1 MDWADLPGRN
11 LDRRE
16 LADLVNTL
24 ADDPLRWRP
33 HVAFSDE
40 HRHYVCVHRDEHVDV
55 WLLCWTAS
63 NDTGWHDHDVSS
75 GAVRVVQGALHESNP
90 RIGGDHLTVRV
101 RDGESFSFG
110 PEHIHRLNGAI
121 GGAVSIHA
129 YSPPLCRMGQYE
141 FTTDGLMRR
150 VSVDYADELRAGAV

>member
-16 LADLVNTL
+16 LADLVNSL
-24 ADDPLRWRP
+24 ADDPLLWRP

-40 HRHYVCVHRDEHVDV
+40 HRHYVCIHRDDHVDV

-75 GAVRVVQGALHESNP
+75 GAVRVAQGALHESNP

-110 PEHIHRLNGAI
+110 PEHIHRL
-121 GGAVSIHA
+121 GGAV
-129 YSPPLCRMGQYE
+129 G
-141 FTTDGLMRR
+141 
-150 VSVDYADELRAGAV
+150 GAV

>member
-1 MDWADLPGRN
+1 MNTAALSERN

-16 LADLVNTL
+16 LAELVNRL
-24 ADDPLRWRP
+24 ADDPALWQP
-33 HVAFSDE
+33 HIAFSDD
-40 HRHYVCVHRDEHVDV
+40 HRHYVSLHRDQHVDV
-55 WLLCWTAS
+55 WLLCWTES

-75 GAVRVVQGALHESNP
+75 GAVRVVHGALQESNP

-101 RDGESFSFG
+101 GAGESFCFG
-110 PEHIHRLNGAI
+110 PDHIHRLNGAV

-141 FTTDGLMRR
+141 FTEDGLMRR
-150 VSVDYADELRAGAV
+150 VSIGYADELRASV